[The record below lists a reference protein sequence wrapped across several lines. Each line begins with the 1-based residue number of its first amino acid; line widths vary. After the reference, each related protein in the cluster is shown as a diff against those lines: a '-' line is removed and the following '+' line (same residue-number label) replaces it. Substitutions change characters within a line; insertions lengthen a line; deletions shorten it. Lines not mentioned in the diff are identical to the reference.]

1 MARKRSAAHT
11 KAQKAGR
18 ERDRN
23 VCQICGSR
31 DQVEGHHII
40 DHQFSGVALTDN
52 TIALC
57 RKHHNDVH
65 NGKIDILKI

>member
-40 DHQFSGVALTDN
+40 DHQFSGAALTDN
-52 TIALC
+52 IIASAVNTIMMSTMARLTF
-57 RKHHNDVH
+57 
-65 NGKIDILKI
+65 